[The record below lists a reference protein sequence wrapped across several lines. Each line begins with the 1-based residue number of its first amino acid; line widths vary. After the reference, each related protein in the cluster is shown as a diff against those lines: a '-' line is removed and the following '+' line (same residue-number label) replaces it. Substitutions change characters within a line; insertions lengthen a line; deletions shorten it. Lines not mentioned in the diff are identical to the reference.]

1 MADPI
6 ESRVLIFDH
15 NHAHRTALRDL
26 FLKHHLQGIVA
37 ESESRLYEILNANIE
52 LGAIFI
58 SQTDESSR
66 TKNYS
71 LLRGLHFQRAELP
84 IFFRL
89 DSQKDV
95 DELPDDLR
103 ALCAFV
109 YSKEQMG
116 HLDNAISKHIFS
128 PFYPLSLI
136 QHFQKISSEAITG
149 LITKVDVDISVPY
162 LVHDKI
168 IYGQICSLIRLESDW
183 CNGYMMLQAP
193 EQDLISSVT
202 SGRTPLQPASIN
214 FRSAHDVL
222 GELTNLIWGQIKAN
236 ILDAHDQGK
245 QGLVAELPLILNEN
259 RKYITFGNTDPT
271 LCLEYTLREKGT
283 DNKLLEIHQKFLFT
297 MTWRPRSYLESPADV
312 ENLLQ
317 QGDLVFL

>member
-1 MADPI
+1 M
-6 ESRVLIFDH
+6 RQ
-15 NHAHRTALRDL
+15 L

-37 ESESRLYEILNANIE
+37 NTEERLYEILNANIE

-66 TKNYS
+66 NQNYS

-84 IFFRL
+84 IFYRMGTSEEVEKL
-89 DSQKDV
+89 PQ
-95 DELPDDLR
+95 ELKS
-103 ALCAFV
+103 LCGFV
-109 YSKEQMG
+109 YSKDEMSR
-116 HLDNAISKHIFS
+116 LDNAISKHIFS

-136 QHFQKISSEAITG
+136 QHFQKITCEAITG
-149 LITKVDVDISVPY
+149 LITQVDVDISVPY

-193 EQDLISSVT
+193 EQDLIGSVT
-202 SGRTPLQPASIN
+202 AGRTPLQPASIT

-245 QGLVAELPLILNEN
+245 KGLVAELPLILNEN
-259 RKYITFGNTDPT
+259 RNYITFFNTDHK
-271 LCLEYTLREKGT
+271 LC
-283 DNKLLEIHQKFLFT
+283 
-297 MTWRPRSYLESPADV
+297 V
-312 ENLLQ
+312 
-317 QGDLVFL
+317 